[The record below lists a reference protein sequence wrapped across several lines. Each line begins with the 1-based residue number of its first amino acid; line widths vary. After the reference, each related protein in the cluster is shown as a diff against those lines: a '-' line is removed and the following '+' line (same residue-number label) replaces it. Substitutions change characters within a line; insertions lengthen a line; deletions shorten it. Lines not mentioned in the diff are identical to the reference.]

1 MPAQHARCSAQARH
15 YPSGRAVLRTG
26 PISPA
31 LLAIY
36 RDNMELGQ
44 DQTELEQY
52 SKEPLLSWK
61 DGGHFDILSWWKAH
75 GTKYPNLS
83 QMARD
88 VLAIS
93 ASTLASESAFSVG
106 GRVVNKYH
114 SRLDPQV
121 VEALICTKD
130 WIRASNKGIFQC
142 HICHYCMLVF
152 PLHALLSD
160 DIPIR
165 FLYIYFRPK
174 RFILKR

>member
-1 MPAQHARCSAQARH
+1 
-15 YPSGRAVLRTG
+15 
-26 PISPA
+26 
-31 LLAIY
+31 
-36 RDNMELGQ
+36 MELGQ

-88 VLAIS
+88 VLAIP

-130 WIRASNKGIFQC
+130 WIRASNKDPKDLFSN
-142 HICHYCMLVF
+142 V
-152 PLHALLSD
+152 D
-160 DIPIR
+160 DLAGSGVNATLQKDGGATDAAESIVDGDNIVDLEER
-165 FLYIYFRPK
+165 
-174 RFILKR
+174 